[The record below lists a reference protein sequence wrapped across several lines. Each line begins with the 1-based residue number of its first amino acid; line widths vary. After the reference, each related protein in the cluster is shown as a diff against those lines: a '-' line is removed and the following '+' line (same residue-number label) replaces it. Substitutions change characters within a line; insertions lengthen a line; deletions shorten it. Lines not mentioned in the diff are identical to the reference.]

1 MRRLAPLFIIS
12 AASLLTACGGGGG
25 SDNSAGSPAGGQS
38 TGSSTSLTGRFV
50 DGPVSG
56 LRYRPPPSN
65 GRTNA
70 NGEFTYRQGETVSFF
85 IGAVLIGQAP
95 GAATITPFI
104 LTATPLEVA
113 GNIATFLQTVD
124 SDGDPA
130 NGIQVP
136 AAMDGLTTGK
146 SIDFRQ
152 TFSRFKVDAGV
163 QALIAA
169 GRSAGV
175 WSGSRTLKDPF
186 LALDALYSGLGISP
200 AIKSISST
208 AFDTGGYGSVDS
220 VVTKTYDAQG
230 HVIREDTTNADGTP
244 DAVTTFIYDA
254 NGVLTRLESTK
265 SVGGPLDSAADF
277 IYENGRLIRIDSR
290 NASNTLIAQTKFT
303 YTNGN
308 LTKQEADTNADGT
321 TDNTNDATGHLLTTA
336 FDRGANG
343 SVDDSDTYT
352 YDANDN
358 VTTQA
363 HSSNGQVSLNITSTY
378 DAIAYPTLILFAHP
392 AASTSD
398 FLFTYEYNPDGTLK
412 TWKKILAPGSV
423 DFSVNYNYT
432 LRGDRA
438 AAGWVQ
444 CRRPRDSALHRHVL
458 LTNTSSTARSQMPSR
473 LFCSRRHRT
482 SAQQPHRLSIQ
493 PAAPSSRQPP
503 DSHHPYCPPHMPSFA
518 SPAYN
523 P

>member
-56 LRYRPPPSN
+56 LRYSTPTSN

-95 GAATITPFI
+95 GAATITPFSLAGTAPPTSTLDI
-104 LTATPLEVA
+104 VKAVRLINAHRVNANNTATPLEVA

-208 AFDTGGYGSVDS
+208 AFDTGGNGSVDS

-230 HVIREDTTNADGTP
+230 HVIREDTTDATGKLTSSVTATYDQDGRKLTEQRDTNADGTP

-308 LTKQEADTNADGT
+308 LTKQEDDTNADGT
-321 TDNTNDATGHLLTTA
+321 TDNTTINTYDATGHLLTTA

-378 DAIAYPTLILFAHP
+378 DANANPTLIQFAHP
-392 AASTSD
+392 AASTTD
-398 FLFTYEYNPDGTLK
+398 FQYTYEYNPDGTLK
-412 TWKKILAPGSV
+412 TWKKILANGSV
-423 DFSVNYNYT
+423 EFSVNYNYT
-432 LRGDRA
+432 ASGDWA

-444 CRRPRDSALHRHVL
+444 
-458 LTNTSSTARSQMPSR
+458 
-473 LFCSRRHRT
+473 
-482 SAQQPHRLSIQ
+482 
-493 PAAPSSRQPP
+493 
-503 DSHHPYCPPHMPSFA
+503 
-518 SPAYN
+518 
-523 P
+523 

>member
-12 AASLLTACGGGGG
+12 AASLLTACGGGG
-25 SDNSAGSPAGGQS
+25 SDNSAGAPAGGQS

-56 LRYRPPPSN
+56 LRYSTPTSN

-85 IGAVLIGQAP
+85 IGDVLIGQAP
-95 GAATITPFI
+95 GAATITPFSLAGTTPPTSTLDI
-104 LTATPLEVA
+104 VKAVRLVNAHRVNANNTATPLEVA

-152 TFSRFKVDAGV
+152 TFSRFKIDVGV

-186 LALDALYSGLGISP
+186 LALDALYSGLGISA
-200 AIKSISST
+200 AIQATSSI
-208 AFDTGGYGSVDS
+208 AFDTGGNGSVDS
-220 VVTKTYDAQG
+220 IVTKTYDAQG
-230 HVIREDTTNADGTP
+230 HVIREDTTDATGKLTLSVTATYDQDGRKLAEQRDNNADGTP

-254 NGVLTRLESTK
+254 NGVLTRLESSAPTAT
-265 SVGGPLDSAADF
+265 AADF

-290 NASNTLIAQTKFT
+290 DASNTLTAQTKFS

-308 LTKQEADTNADGT
+308 LTKQEEDTKADGV
-321 TDNTNDATGHLLTTA
+321 TDNTTINTYDASGHLLTSS
-336 FDRGANG
+336 FDGGANG
-343 SVDDSDTYT
+343 SASDTYT

-358 VTTQA
+358 VITQV
-363 HSSNGQVSLNITSTY
+363 HSRDGKVSLNITSTY
-378 DAIAYPTLILFAHP
+378 DANANPTLIQFTHP
-392 AASTSD
+392 ADSRTD
-398 FLFTYEYNPDGTLK
+398 YQQTYEYNADGTLK
-412 TWKKILAPGSV
+412 TFKKILANGSV
-423 DFSVNYNYT
+423 EFSADYNYT
-432 LRGDRA
+432 STDNWA

-444 CRRPRDSALHRHVL
+444 
-458 LTNTSSTARSQMPSR
+458 
-473 LFCSRRHRT
+473 
-482 SAQQPHRLSIQ
+482 
-493 PAAPSSRQPP
+493 
-503 DSHHPYCPPHMPSFA
+503 
-518 SPAYN
+518 
-523 P
+523 